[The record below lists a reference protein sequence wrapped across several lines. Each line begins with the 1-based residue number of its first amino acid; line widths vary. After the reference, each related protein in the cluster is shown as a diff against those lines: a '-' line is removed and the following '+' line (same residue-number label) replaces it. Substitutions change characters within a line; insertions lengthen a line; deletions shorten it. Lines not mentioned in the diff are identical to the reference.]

1 MNCVI
6 LSVAKNPVR
15 NLSNAQAFDS
25 NKYTM
30 IKKGYL
36 YILASKRN
44 GTLYVGVTSDL
55 ENRIYQ
61 HKNKTIKGFTS
72 KHNINNLVYY
82 EEYNN
87 IREAIEREKFIKGKK
102 RIFKV
107 ELIEK
112 INPEWNDLSEDWIK

>member
-1 MNCVI
+1 
-6 LSVAKNPVR
+6 
-15 NLSNAQAFDS
+15 
-25 NKYTM
+25 M

-55 ENRIYQ
+55 EKRIYQ
-61 HKNKTIKGFTS
+61 HKNKIIKGFTS

-82 EEYNN
+82 EEYES

-112 INPEWNDLSEDWIK
+112 NNPKWNDLSENWFN